1 MMHKTWRILLSVAFI
16 LLVFCAVRAVR
27 RPVASQGAPRVK
39 ASADRA
45 RAEAAVKSVDAA
57 GVETTDDLRVR
68 QLETARDAQRI
79 EQQETAL
86 ELQRRQ

>member
-1 MMHKTWRILLSVAFI
+1 MMYKTWRILLSVAFI
-16 LLVFCAVRAVR
+16 LLVFCAVRAVQ
-27 RPVASQGAPRVK
+27 RPAASVGAQRME

-45 RAEAAVKSVDAA
+45 RAEEAVKSVDAA
-57 GVETTDDLRVR
+57 GVEATGDLRVR

-79 EQQETAL
+79 KQQETAR

>member
-1 MMHKTWRILLSVAFI
+1 MIHKTWRILLSVAFV

-27 RPVASQGAPRVK
+27 RPAASVGAQRMA

-45 RAEAAVKSVDAA
+45 RADDAIESVDAA
-57 GVETTDDLRVR
+57 SVEATDDLRVR